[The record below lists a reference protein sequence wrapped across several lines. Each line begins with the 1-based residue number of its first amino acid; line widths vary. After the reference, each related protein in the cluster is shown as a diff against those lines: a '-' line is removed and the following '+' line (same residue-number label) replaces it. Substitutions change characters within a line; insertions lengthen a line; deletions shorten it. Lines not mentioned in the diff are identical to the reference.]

1 NGANRRNA
9 GNGGNRSVV
18 TSNSTDGTSGAEGE
32 FRIEGL
38 SRGSYAVFVAQDQS
52 IGQADFY
59 SDPVGVEISSNDVS
73 DVEIKLQ
80 RGVSISGLAV
90 FEGVNDP
97 RILASLSGIVV
108 SAQSR
113 GGRGSGSGIMMMNN
127 VSSPVEA
134 TGSFRVAGLSPG
146 LVNLNVRDSRAQGP
160 FSGLTILRIERNGVD
175 VQSGLRV
182 ES

>member
-1 NGANRRNA
+1 PDAIEAAQASIVEVEGGKEIGSIDIRMVLRETYAITGRVVDADTGKPVAGVLIGHGQTTSRGNGGNGVNGGRGNGGNGANRRKA
-9 GNGGNRSVV
+9 GNGGKRSIV

-80 RGVSISGLAV
+80 R
-90 FEGVNDP
+90 
-97 RILASLSGIVV
+97 
-108 SAQSR
+108 
-113 GGRGSGSGIMMMNN
+113 
-127 VSSPVEA
+127 
-134 TGSFRVAGLSPG
+134 
-146 LVNLNVRDSRAQGP
+146 
-160 FSGLTILRIERNGVD
+160 
-175 VQSGLRV
+175 
-182 ES
+182 